1 VTQILQADPLGDCEA
16 GDAGMFVQDV
26 NAWSSLAYVAVGVVI
41 AAVVVR
47 RRVAPVFLALAA
59 AAVAEGVG
67 SVLYHGRGG
76 DAARIVHDGALTAML
91 GFIAGW
97 HVARMRPGR
106 AAAGAL
112 VGLGLGAVAG
122 VAGGASSAAVTNAF
136 VGAATVLIAGSE
148 VLARRRRLPAIWNAG
163 TLALVAIALLSW
175 ILGRSGS
182 PVCDAGSWVQPH
194 GLWHTLS
201 AVVALAWLDRAAAA
215 SQPEAPPRLWRRAT
229 DRAFGVLAVLL
240 THAFHRSVDVSGR
253 GRIPAGRPLLIVA
266 NHGNGFVDPIVVTS
280 VLRRLPRFLA
290 KAALWKVVVVRPLLS
305 AAGVLPVYRSDD
317 GDRAGANRSVFAAC
331 HRELAVGATVA
342 IFPEGTTGDRA
353 GLDRVRAGAA
363 RIALGAVATAP
374 DLAIVPIGLAF
385 ESRVQTR
392 SRAVVI
398 VGDTLD
404 AAAFASRRLD
414 GDGEPD
420 RDDVRTLTAS
430 IRRALEEISPEFAS
444 VEERE
449 IFRAAARAACDADR
463 RRGAASFGEVEVVA
477 RRLAAASGAARD
489 RVAQAY
495 RRYATHLQL
504 SGITDEQL
512 GPRTTT
518 AGRVA
523 LAAVVAA
530 VVGSFVFTA
539 TLIHLPALVLTVGA
553 SGAVHSTATKGT
565 VRMLVGLFSGLATW
579 IVAGVVLGD
588 GIGALVAAVT
598 VAAGGALALA
608 VWAPLTRAASLVWGR
623 LRARDR
629 GSLIGPV
636 FAARTAV
643 VDAVGA
649 ALAEPPVLPIRG
661 GG

>member
-1 VTQILQADPLGDCEA
+1 VIRQADEFGDCEA
-16 GDAGMFVQDV
+16 IDSGVIGQDV

-41 AAVVVR
+41 AGLVVR

-59 AAVAEGVG
+59 AAAAEGVG

-76 DAARIVHDGALTAML
+76 DAARILHDGALTAML

-97 HVARMRPGR
+97 HVARVRPGR
-106 AAAGAL
+106 AAPGAL
-112 VGLGLGAVAG
+112 VGLAVGAVAG
-122 VAGGASSAAVTNAF
+122 VAGGASSATVTNAF
-136 VGAATVLIAGSE
+136 VGAATVLIVGAE
-148 VLARRRRLPAIWNAG
+148 LLARRRRLPAIWNAPM
-163 TLALVAIALLSW
+163 LALVGLALVSW
-175 ILGRSGS
+175 ILGRSAS

-215 SQPEAPPRLWRRAT
+215 ADPQHPPRLWRRAT
-229 DRAFGVLAVLL
+229 DRVVGLLAIVL

-253 GRIPAGRPLLIVA
+253 RRIPAGRPLLIVA
-266 NHGNGFVDPIVVTS
+266 NHSNGFVDPIVVTS

-290 KAALWKVVVVRPLLS
+290 KAALWKVVVARPLLGL
-305 AAGVLPVYRSDD
+305 AGVLPVYRRAD
-317 GDRAGANRSVFAAC
+317 GDRAGDNRSVFAAC
-331 HRELAVGATVA
+331 HRELAGGATVA

-374 DLAIVPIGLAF
+374 DLAVVPIGLAF
-385 ESRVQTR
+385 ESRIQTR
-392 SRAVVI
+392 SRAVVM
-398 VGDTLD
+398 VGEALD
-404 AAAFASRRLD
+404 AADFAHRPVD

-420 RDDVRTLTAS
+420 RDDVRALTDS
-430 IRRALEEISPEFAS
+430 IRRALEEISPEFGT

-463 RRGAASFGEVEVVA
+463 QRGAASFGDVEVVA
-477 RRLAAASGAARD
+477 RRLAAAPEAARQ
-489 RVAQAY
+489 RVGEAY
-495 RRYATHLQL
+495 RRYATQLQL

-518 AGRVA
+518 AGRVVV
-523 LAAVVAA
+523 AAVVAA
-530 VVGSFVFTA
+530 VVGSFVVTA
-539 TLIHLPALVLTVGA
+539 TLIHLPALALTVGA

-588 GIGALVAAVT
+588 GVGALVAGLG

-608 VWAPLTRAASLVWGR
+608 VWAPLRRAASLVWGR

-649 ALAEPPVLPIRG
+649 ALAESPLLPLLG
-661 GG
+661 G